1 MNKPIQT
8 IEEIKET
15 FEQPTAD
22 NTQKND
28 ELKAIFAKRTA
39 KEAAKEVDKK
49 KNEVKD
55 LTPFIERFG
64 ENKLQDWKLNYG
76 NRELI
81 YLKVDDNLAV
91 LRPVTA
97 DDLGEYL
104 TQAATNGMSKAV
116 AMILETLWIDGDY
129 ALIQDED
136 YFIAVFMQ
144 INNVLESKKG
154 DFFRA

>member
-1 MNKPIQT
+1 MKQEIQT
-8 IEEIKET
+8 IETVKEQLLEKMPESST
-15 FEQPTAD
+15 KT
-22 NTQKND
+22 D

-39 KEAAKEVDKK
+39 TEAAKEVNK
-49 KNEVKD
+49 KNTEVKD

-64 ENKLQDWKLNYG
+64 EKQLKDWKLNYG
-76 NRELI
+76 NREMI
-81 YLKVDDNLAV
+81 YLKVEDKLAV

-97 DDLGEYL
+97 DDLGDYL
-104 TQAATNGMSKAV
+104 TAAATNGISKAV
-116 AMILETLWIDGDY
+116 AMILQTLWIDGDY